1 MERLGLS
8 SYGYFA
14 NVDGRKMEFVNE
26 YELDEYVEEPS
37 EESESSFIFSQK
49 KTSYFFEVSFG
60 IILIF

>member
-14 NVDGRKMEFVNE
+14 NVDGQKMEFVNE
-26 YELDEYVEEPS
+26 HELDEYVEEPS

-49 KTSYFFEVSFG
+49 SQ
-60 IILIF
+60 LL

>member
-8 SYGYFA
+8 GYGYFA

-37 EESESSFIFSQK
+37 EESESSFIFSQN
-49 KTSYFFEVSFG
+49 SH
-60 IILIF
+60 LL